1 MDELDIRIKDL
12 SKTLRIPDGFDERI
26 ETMLDALPPRS
37 EDATKKRNQT
47 RTHERNRFRILYAAA
62 ACFLVLCIGT
72 VIIGNTE
79 AGAKFFQIIGQKIS
93 EFFGA
98 NPDEDTGVGTKQVNK
113 ITRGDIT
120 IRMQEFTMDNNTVY
134 LNLLVSAP
142 KEVTFTDKV
151 EFDYFGICRG
161 KTYDPEQLLGGARS
175 MKYLGM
181 VTGKENTAQYILNL
195 STDEVIK
202 DGDPLVVFFD
212 NLTLDP
218 NSDAPQAL
226 VEGHWELPFTAE
238 GTVPAE
244 TAVPVKEETTYPIL
258 GKTATVKDID
268 VSPLGIT
275 IVSDMSEF
283 SEDELGVSDTR
294 IEAVLHMEDG
304 SEYVLST
311 RRDDISTDVES
322 GSVATENKGD
332 KLYLTYTF
340 SFEKPVK
347 TADMRSLTIEG
358 MEVPIIQEK

>member
-1 MDELDIRIKDL
+1 MDELDIRIKEL
-12 SKTLRIPDGFDERI
+12 SKSFRIPDGFDKRI
-26 ETMLDALPPRS
+26 DSLLDALPPRS
-37 EDATKKRNQT
+37 ENVAKNNA
-47 RTHERNRFRILYAAA
+47 HGRNRFRMLYAAA

-79 AGAKFFQIIGQKIS
+79 AGAKFFQIIGLKIS
-93 EFFGA
+93 EFFGSA
-98 NPDEDTGVGTKQVNK
+98 PDEDTGVGTKQVNR

-120 IRMQEFTMDNNTVY
+120 IRMQEFTMDKNTIY

-142 KEVTFTDKV
+142 KEVTFTEKV
-151 EFDYFGICRG
+151 DFDYFGICRG

-181 VTGKENTAQYILNL
+181 VAGKENTAQYILNL
-195 STDEVIK
+195 STNEVIR

-212 NLTLDP
+212 DLTLDP

-244 TAVPVKEETTYPIL
+244 TAVPVDEETTYPIL

-283 SEDELGVSDTR
+283 PEDELGVSDTR
-294 IEAVLHMEDG
+294 IEAVLHMADG
-304 SEYVLST
+304 SERILST
-311 RRDDISTDVES
+311 RRDDITPDVES
-322 GSVATENKGD
+322 GSIATENKDD
-332 KLYLTYTF
+332 KVYMTYTF
-340 SFEKPVK
+340 TFEKPVK

-358 MEVPIIQEK
+358 VEVLIPQE